1 MSRHSKIEISFYKGV
16 ETGVRSSIFHNH
28 CSVSGTSSVSS
39 NSKTADLPITKN
51 FNSMIV
57 LTEEARKEL
66 EWWVENLQLTK
77 GKTLINPQP
86 QITISTDASLE
97 GWGGGGRGLL
107 PRSKEEAYLD
117 MSGEKRSYKYFRTAG
132 SEVCNI
138 NFFSFASQ
146 SSITIHSNEQ

>member
-28 CSVSGTSSVSS
+28 CSVSGTSSVSN

-86 QITISTDASLE
+86 PNNNINRCFFRRL
-97 GWGGGGRGLL
+97 GGGRGLL